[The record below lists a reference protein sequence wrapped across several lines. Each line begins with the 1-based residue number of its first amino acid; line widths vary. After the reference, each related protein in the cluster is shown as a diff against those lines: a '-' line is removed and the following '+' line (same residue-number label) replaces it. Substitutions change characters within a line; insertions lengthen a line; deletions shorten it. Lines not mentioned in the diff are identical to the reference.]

1 MLVLSRKTN
10 ESIMIDNQIEV
21 VVVSVE
27 GDVVKLG
34 IRAPK
39 EVEIF
44 RKEIYLNIQAANKEA
59 STSSLQLR
67 QLSKLFENDGDSSPK
82 A

>member
-1 MLVLSRKTN
+1 MLVLARKSG
-10 ESIMIDNQIEV
+10 ESIMIAGNIEV

-27 GDVVKLG
+27 GDNVKLG

-44 RKEIYLNIQAANKEA
+44 RKEIYLNIQASNKEA
-59 STSSLQLR
+59 AQGETSLNRLADLLR
-67 QLSKLFENDGDSSPK
+67 GNAKGGQ
-82 A
+82 